1 MKTTLCSLALLAFLS
16 ACASG
21 NQNSGPAVDLE
32 IAPMN
37 LSSSLLY
44 FRGIVPL
51 EFAVRVTNPTDQPVQ
66 MQSLD
71 LATVGP
77 GAFRVRSGIVPVNR
91 TIPPGGTTDLT
102 VQTWGYA
109 SGGFMRAE
117 EPVTLRA
124 NGTFRGAGGRSFIKM
139 RNEVISP

>member
-1 MKTTLCSLALLAFLS
+1 MKTTLCSVALLALLS

-21 NQNSGPAVDLE
+21 NRNSGPAVDLQ
-32 IAPMN
+32 IAPIN
-37 LSSSLLY
+37 LSSNLLY
-44 FRGIVPL
+44 FRGTVPL
-51 EFAVRVTNPTDQPVQ
+51 EFAVRVTNPTDETVK

-77 GAFRVRSGIVPVNR
+77 GAFRLRSGIVPVNR

-102 VQTWGYA
+102 VQTWGFA

-117 EPVTLRA
+117 EPVTIRA
-124 NGTFRGAGGRSFIKM
+124 NGTFRAGGHSFIRM